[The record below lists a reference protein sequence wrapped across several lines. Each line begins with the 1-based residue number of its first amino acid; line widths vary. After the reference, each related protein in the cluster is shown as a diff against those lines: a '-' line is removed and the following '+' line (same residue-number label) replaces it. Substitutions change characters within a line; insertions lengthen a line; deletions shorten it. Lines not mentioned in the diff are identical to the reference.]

1 MLNLSEFSILDIV
14 ALALFFV
21 VWIGHFY
28 IVNHSRFRHHTITAA
43 MVTMRERWMLNMVKR
58 DRSPFDALIQNG
70 LQQGVLFFG
79 STSVLLIGGLVA
91 GLGAGDQAVAVL
103 KELPLSTTRSSFQWE
118 IKILLMIFIFVF
130 AFFKFA
136 WSYRLYNYILIM
148 IGAAPHQDEEEEVLK
163 QYAKK
168 LSLLH
173 ALAAMHFTTGLNSYF
188 FALSA
193 FTWFLNA
200 WLFIVSTLWV
210 ALVLYRRAFRSN
222 FLVIFKTKVH
232 PLSPD

>member
-1 MLNLSEFSILDIV
+1 MQTSFNFSTLDFI

-21 VWIGHFY
+21 VWISHSY
-28 IVNHSRFRHHTITAA
+28 IVNHSRWSPLTITSA
-43 MVTMRERWMLNMVKR
+43 MVSMREQWMRNVVRR
-58 DRSPFDALIQNG
+58 DGAPIDALIQTG

-91 GLGAGDQAVAVL
+91 GFGAADTAVAIL
-103 KELPLSTTRSSFQWE
+103 QELPLSTTHSRFQWE
-118 IKILLMIFIFVF
+118 VKLLLVVFIFVF

-148 IGAAPHQDEEEEVLK
+148 IGAAPNGDEDEHTLDL
-163 QYAKK
+163 YSRK

-173 ALAAMHFTTGLNSYF
+173 ALAARHFTTGLNAYF
-188 FALSA
+188 FALAA

-200 WLFIVSTLWV
+200 WLFMAATLWV
-210 ALVLYRRAFRSN
+210 ALVLYRRAFRSG
-222 FLVIFKTKVH
+222 FLKILKMNEH
-232 PLSPD
+232 